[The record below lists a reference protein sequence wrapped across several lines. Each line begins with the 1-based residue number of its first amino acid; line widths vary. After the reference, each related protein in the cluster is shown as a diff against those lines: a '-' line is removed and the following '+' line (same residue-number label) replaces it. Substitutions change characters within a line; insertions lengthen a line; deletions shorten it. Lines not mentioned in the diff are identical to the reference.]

1 MHVHSLNYR
10 TSPSTVPCNLVSTVI
25 PSMSWSS
32 LSSTPSSTVS
42 SSFVVLSTDSFV
54 VFLSPA
60 IVVCS
65 LSFLI

>member
-1 MHVHSLNYR
+1 MRVHSLNYR
-10 TSPSTVPCNLVSTVI
+10 TSLSTVPSNLVSTVI

-54 VFLSPA
+54 VLLSPA
-60 IVVCS
+60 IFVCS